1 MTPKRQKAEE
11 LILTTMKLM
20 EPGGTNHD
28 RYKAKFAAMSDVEFD
43 KYMKD
48 IRDNKKTL
56 SFFAPNMK
64 IILRQTDL
72 LKAADHVKAEVFTK
86 LTFYDQVT
94 GLAYQPDNLIMVLRL
109 PVRRT
114 RQTLKHG
121 ISVPEGD
128 SKVDMLTGQ
137 VAKPD
142 QASRFSFIEMQ
153 LLYGRGMTNTITEF
167 MKVRGGDIPAYAQF
181 KQSLEETGE
190 FSLAAL
196 DPNTV
201 PRSTMTT
208 NLLFKCMC
216 IDSNLVDTEIDTNN
230 ETHSLRVKASQ

>member
-1 MTPKRQKAEE
+1 MTPKRKKVEE
-11 LILTTMKLM
+11 LILSTMKTM

-28 RYKAKFAAMSDVEFD
+28 RYKKMFESMSDADFD

-48 IRDNKKTL
+48 IKAKKKKL
-56 SFFAPNMK
+56 PFYAPNMK
-64 IILRQTDL
+64 VILKQADL
-72 LKAADHVKAEVFTK
+72 IKAADAIKAEIFTK
-86 LTFYDQVT
+86 LIFRDPVT
-94 GLAYQPDNLIMVLRL
+94 GLPYRTPNEVMVLKL

-114 RQTLKHG
+114 RQYLKHG

-137 VAKPD
+137 VIKPD

-153 LLYGRGMTNTITEF
+153 LLYGRGMTNVITEF
-167 MKVRGGDIPAYAQF
+167 MKVRGGDIPAYAQL

-190 FSLAAL
+190 FSLASL
-196 DPNTV
+196 DPNTI

-208 NLLFKCMC
+208 DLLFKCMC
-216 IDSNLVDTEIDTNN
+216 IDSNLVDRGIDVDTD
-230 ETHSLRVKASQ
+230 THSLRVKSTT